1 MSTTPI
7 DWASVASPTF
17 TATSCASSFDIISSR
32 SRSSTTSTLSLQAAT
47 DDDEIV
53 WGVDSASEGSDGS
66 QSSSSQASDDEDFV
80 LLRTSRATADPAT
93 PSAAASRALPP
104 ASSSAMSTADADAF
118 AADFASLSMKK
129 RKTRRGKR
137 AGAAARA
144 RVSGAATPES
154 EISSAPSSPPAS
166 PHSRKQKRF
175 PVAPSGGAAPVMGL
189 GARPIVEDVSDIA
202 SERADDVL
210 YEDAAKFITSYL
222 SNPSKDRVSSLTLLQ
237 SLIIELGL
245 APGELPDSLTSARNV
260 LKANAF
266 LNIREYLA
274 VRGEGPDAVQRV
286 MHPSRSA
293 LIRDIRKKRNPA
305 NLRAVKESGL
315 NVLLVTCYH

>member
-1 MSTTPI
+1 MSSSSL
-7 DWASVASPTF
+7 DWASAASPTF
-17 TATSCASSFDIISSR
+17 TATSCTSSFDIISGR

-53 WGVDSASEGSDGS
+53 WGVQSGSDGSDGS
-66 QSSSSQASDDEDFV
+66 QSGASSASEDEDFV
-80 LLRTSRATADPAT
+80 LLNTSRPTAEPAT
-93 PSAAASRALPP
+93 PNAAASRVLPSASTGP
-104 ASSSAMSTADADAF
+104 AADADTL
-118 AADFASLSMKK
+118 ADELADLSLSK

-154 EISSAPSSPPAS
+154 DVSSAPSSPRAS
-166 PHSRKQKRF
+166 PPRRKQKRS
-175 PVAPSGGAAPVMGL
+175 PAAPPAAAMPPVMGL
-189 GARPIVEDVSDIA
+189 GARPIVEDVSDVA
-202 SERADDVL
+202 SERADDL
-210 YEDAAKFITSYL
+210 PYEDAAKYITTYL
-222 SNPSKDRVSSLTLLQ
+222 SNPTKDRAASLTLLQ
-237 SLIIELGL
+237 SLIIELGI
-245 APGELPDSLTSARNV
+245 APSALPDSLTAARNL
-260 LKANAF
+260 LKAHAF

-274 VRGEGPDAVQRV
+274 VRAQGPDAVQRV

-293 LIRDIRKKRNPA
+293 LIRDIRKKRNAA

>member
-1 MSTTPI
+1 MSTSSI
-7 DWASVASPTF
+7 DWASAASPTF
-17 TATSCASSFDIISSR
+17 TATSFTSSFDIISGR

-53 WGVDSASEGSDGS
+53 WGVQSASDGS
-66 QSSSSQASDDEDFV
+66 NSTQSSSSYTSEDEDFV
-80 LLRTSRATADPAT
+80 LLNTGRPTTDPAT
-93 PSAAASRALPP
+93 PNAAANRVLPS
-104 ASSSAMSTADADAF
+104 ASTASATADADIL
-118 AADFASLSMKK
+118 ADELADMSLSK

-154 EISSAPSSPPAS
+154 DVSSAPSSPPAS
-166 PHSRKQKRF
+166 PRRRKQKSS
-175 PVAPSGGAAPVMGL
+175 PAGSAASPVMGL

-202 SERADDVL
+202 SERADDL
-210 YEDAAKFITSYL
+210 PYEDAAKYITSYL
-222 SNPSKDRVSSLTLLQ
+222 SNPTKDRVASLTLLQ

-245 APGELPDSLTSARNV
+245 APAALPESLTAARNL
-260 LKANAF
+260 LKAHAF

-274 VRGEGPDAVQRV
+274 VRAQGPDAVQRV
-286 MHPSRSA
+286 MHPSRSS
-293 LIRDIRKKRNPA
+293 LIRDIRKKRNAA